1 MVELLI
7 AILIALGFS
16 ARSGSSVE
24 ELRAQDPAAYERA
37 VQIQQAGTYKTID
50 GGGVVIVEIV
60 GD

>member
-7 AILIALGFS
+7 AILMALGFNF
-16 ARSGSSVE
+16 SGLTAE
-24 ELRAQDPAAYERA
+24 EIKEKDPAAYAKAE
-37 VQIQQAGTYKTID
+37 QIQQTGNYKTVD